1 VRANSVPRPPSVV
14 EVNECLRSRRAQP
27 GADHLGFSE
36 VGLENACESFGQAG
50 GTEESVERF
59 DGGCDPTSSGR
70 PRNGRQPERQGRE
83 TRLQHARRER
93 YKNAPTWTRTKNL
106 LIKSQLLY
114 QLSYRG
120 LVFKLQYFASCDSS
134 SRASLYNRG

>member
-1 VRANSVPRPPSVV
+1 MARTPRFATRRGGRQPKRHCFRRTLAQNFVLRRPEFVLRRAELLPRRPESKSRGVNEEILVRANSVPRPPSVV

-59 DGGCDPTSSGR
+59 DGG
-70 PRNGRQPERQGRE
+70 
-83 TRLQHARRER
+83 
-93 YKNAPTWTRTKNL
+93 
-106 LIKSQLLY
+106 
-114 QLSYRG
+114 
-120 LVFKLQYFASCDSS
+120 
-134 SRASLYNRG
+134 